1 MPVRLN
7 KINKATAITRFVV
20 ATKLPRNCPKGKLKL
35 FIASQDFLS
44 GGDKNWKLLVGNC
57 LQNLKK
63 SNSENQFYFNQ
74 QWVWK
79 TQFKLLCPENYIGL
93 TSIWKTKLKNQKE
106 FNNENFVPN
115 LAVLETFTAECRK
128 NVIAYFIINYFL
140 SLFITFKLMTTYT
153 VTLFR
158 DSKCVCKVIITWHA
172 IRNVKSVPNLF
183 PV

>member
-63 SNSENQFYFNQ
+63 SNSESQFYFNQ

-79 TQFKLLCPENYIGL
+79 TQFKLLRPESYIGL
-93 TSIWKTKLKNQKE
+93 TSIWKRKLKNQKE
-106 FNNENFVPN
+106 ISTNF
-115 LAVLETFTAECRK
+115 
-128 NVIAYFIINYFL
+128 FL
-140 SLFITFKLMTTYT
+140 FLFI
-153 VTLFR
+153 
-158 DSKCVCKVIITWHA
+158 
-172 IRNVKSVPNLF
+172 
-183 PV
+183 